1 MGFSQAT
8 KCRKRGKIPT
18 RGSSRKTHFATHR
31 NKETQK
37 VTITKNPKGN
47 KPSRKKGV
55 HGIKNEKETG
65 ERKKLPELGRELRE
79 LSTLERAFSMQ
90 LPIEK
95 ERESKKK
102 ATKEERKTLWNFAE
116 KLESFVLSTLLS
128 LLLQHLVLLFF
139 SQLLRLAS
147 NIKSIQ
153 ENTLP
158 FLD

>member
-1 MGFSQAT
+1 MRFSQAT

-37 VTITKNPKGN
+37 VTITKKPKR
-47 KPSRKKGV
+47 KQTQQEKKGV
-55 HGIKNEKETG
+55 HGIKNEKETW

-102 ATKEERKTLWNFAE
+102 ATKEERKTL
-116 KLESFVLSTLLS
+116 
-128 LLLQHLVLLFF
+128 
-139 SQLLRLAS
+139 
-147 NIKSIQ
+147 
-153 ENTLP
+153 
-158 FLD
+158 